1 MAEGQSSTWG
11 GGARGG
17 AAAQP
22 KDGARRDALIGVVAA
37 PPSADDAW
45 LRLEELA
52 HCPEKVAEYDTA
64 APRRHAARWSVA
76 SSASVLLVAAA
87 AVPARVLAPLMATAG
102 FRLASPCEVVTGSA
116 LVGRAVLYRDH
127 RMARIFSENE

>member
-1 MAEGQSSTWG
+1 MQRIRQRLNLWQRARVRCGAGG

-52 HCPEKVAEYDTA
+52 HCQEKVAEYDA
-64 APRRHAARWSVA
+64 AALRRHAARWSNA
-76 SSASVLLVAAA
+76 SSASVPNWIISKKL
-87 AVPARVLAPLMATAG
+87 RKRET
-102 FRLASPCEVVTGSA
+102 T
-116 LVGRAVLYRDH
+116 AVLKPVCQFCLLR
-127 RMARIFSENE
+127 

>member
-1 MAEGQSSTWG
+1 MQRIRQRLNLWQRARVRCGAGG

-52 HCPEKVAEYDTA
+52 HCQEKVAEYDA
-64 APRRHAARWSVA
+64 AALRRHAPAGAMLPQRLSQIGSLA
-76 SSASVLLVAAA
+76 KSSEKEKPQLS
-87 AVPARVLAPLMATAG
+87 
-102 FRLASPCEVVTGSA
+102 
-116 LVGRAVLYRDH
+116 
-127 RMARIFSENE
+127 